1 MTKESAPR
9 QRLILARLCEQPI
22 SAVIYRSLFPVQREG
37 RAEIMRQIAADS
49 EIQRLTIES
58 AIGQDAHDERALQD
72 AVHRLG
78 RHDDFHYEHREP
90 RHEPLLWAADA
101 IVFAYAA
108 GGDLRRRCRPLVT
121 GINTVQPPHA

>member
-1 MTKESAPR
+1 MTKESTPR

-22 SAVIYRSLFPVQREG
+22 TAVIYRSSFPVQREG

-49 EIQRLTIES
+49 DIQRLTIES
-58 AIGQDAHDERALQD
+58 AIGQDAHDARALQD

-90 RHEPLLWAADA
+90 VGVVQVSEPGAIRSCRAA
-101 IVFAYAA
+101 V
-108 GGDLRRRCRPLVT
+108 
-121 GINTVQPPHA
+121 